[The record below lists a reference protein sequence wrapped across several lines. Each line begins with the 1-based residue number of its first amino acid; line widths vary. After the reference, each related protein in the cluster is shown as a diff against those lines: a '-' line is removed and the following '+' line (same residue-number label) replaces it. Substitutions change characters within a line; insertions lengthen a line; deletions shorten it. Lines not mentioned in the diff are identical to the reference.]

1 MYVCIN
7 IVNESEFDGFILISG
22 DRIVLSV
29 AGDELHP
36 VTLLSFCFRVVLLPM
51 KLQLLPSSGDCK
63 RPRYSCAYHYT
74 PLVNHTS
81 V

>member
-7 IVNESEFDGFILISG
+7 IVNKGEFDGFILISE

-29 AGDELHP
+29 ASDELHP
-36 VTLLSFCFRVVLLPM
+36 VTLLFSCFRVVLLPM
-51 KLQLLPSSGDCK
+51 KLQLLLSSGDCK
-63 RPRYSCAYHYT
+63 RARCSCVYRYT